1 MTARSSSTLPP
12 IKFDPTITIDI
23 RKERK
28 ALDEK
33 IWEEIEKAKINKK
46 GPSEEERERILFR
59 AAKLRSI
66 LNDFPEEIQEL
77 TIGSKVQPGD

>member
-1 MTARSSSTLPP
+1 MAKKKKDVLPP

-23 RKERK
+23 SKERK

-33 IWEEIEKAKINKK
+33 IWDMTNTKNLTEPEK
-46 GPSEEERERILFR
+46 ERLMFR

-66 LNDFPEEIQEL
+66 FNDLPEEIQES
-77 TIGSKVQPGD
+77 TIGVKVQPGD